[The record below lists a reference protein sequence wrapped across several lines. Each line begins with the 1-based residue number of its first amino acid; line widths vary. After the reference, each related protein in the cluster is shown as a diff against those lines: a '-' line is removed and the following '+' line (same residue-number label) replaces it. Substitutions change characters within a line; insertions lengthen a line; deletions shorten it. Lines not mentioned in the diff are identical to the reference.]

1 MFIDASALCAILL
14 GEDDHAVLDL
24 HIAQSGDAV
33 TSPVAVWETVRAILR
48 EQGGEVDSTL
58 ADVERYLAR
67 SEVRIVEVPA
77 GAHRLALEAFERFG
91 KGRHPAALNMGDCFA
106 YACARSCGAPMLFKG
121 DDFPQTDIEPA
132 LTR

>member
-14 GEDDHAVLDL
+14 GEPDHAVLDL
-24 HIAQSGDAV
+24 HIAQASDAV
-33 TSPVAVWETVRAILR
+33 TSPIAVWETVRAVLR
-48 EQGGEVDSTL
+48 EQGGEVDGVL

-67 SEVRIVEVPA
+67 SEVQVVEIPA
-77 GAHRLALEAFERFG
+77 GAHRLALKAFERFG

-106 YACARSCGAPMLFKG
+106 YACARSFEAPLLFKG

-132 LTR
+132 LAR